1 MNFYDSFIE
10 GAQGSNPRER
20 GDFYVAVLEYL
31 YYGREPDFKLCKWA
45 EQSFKMIRPIL
56 DSQLAKQKAGRKGG
70 KTRASNQANS
80 QAEAKQTTKQTS
92 SNDPSKSQADGQA
105 EAQAE
110 GKANGQAKANLT
122 GTVTIK
128 EKVPTYVGTKKK
140 GKQTAKQNSEFVP
153 PTVEE
158 VDEYLAEKG
167 LSPYLTGE
175 EFVGYYGSQGWKKAN
190 GLPITDWK
198 KAASG
203 WASRDRKKAKKDTR
217 GYDYAEYD

>member
-110 GKANGQAKANLT
+110 GQANGQAKANLT

-128 EKVPTYVGTKKK
+128 EKVSPKGDTKKK
-140 GKQTAKQNSEFVP
+140 AKQTAFVP

-203 WASRDRKKAKKDTR
+203 WASRDRKKAKNDTR

>member
-92 SNDPSKSQADGQA
+92 SNDPSKSQAEGQ
-105 EAQAE
+105 
-110 GKANGQAKANLT
+110 ANGQAKANLT

-128 EKVPTYVGTKKK
+128 EKVSPKGDTKKK
-140 GKQTAKQNSEFVP
+140 GKQTVKQSEKFVP

-167 LSPYLTGE
+167 LSAYLTGE

-190 GLPITDWK
+190 GLPLTDWK

-203 WASRDRKKAKKDTR
+203 CASRNRTKSTANSK
-217 GYDYAEYD
+217 GYDYGIYD

>member
-56 DSQLAKQKAGRKGG
+56 DNQLAKQKAGRKGG

-80 QAEAKQTTKQTS
+80 QAEAKQAT
-92 SNDPSKSQADGQA
+92 SNDPSKSQAEGQ
-105 EAQAE
+105 
-110 GKANGQAKANLT
+110 ANGQAKANLT

-128 EKVPTYVGTKKK
+128 EKVSPKGDTKKK
-140 GKQTAKQNSEFVP
+140 TKQTAFVP

-203 WASRDRKKAKKDTR
+203 WASRDRKKATPKTR
-217 GYDYAEYD
+217 GYDYANYD

>member
-45 EQSFKMIRPIL
+45 EQAFIMIRPVL

-80 QAEAKQTTKQTS
+80 QAEAKQTS
-92 SNDPSKSQADGQA
+92 SKDPSRSQADGQ
-105 EAQAE
+105 
-110 GKANGQAKANLT
+110 ANGQAKANLT
-122 GTVTIK
+122 GTVTKK
-128 EKVPTYVGTKKK
+128 EKVSPKGDTKKK
-140 GKQTAKQNSEFVP
+140 SSRFIP
-153 PTVEE
+153 PTAEE

-167 LSPYLTGE
+167 LTPYLTGI
-175 EFVGYYGSQGWKKAN
+175 EFVGYYGSQGWKKSN
-190 GLPITDWK
+190 GQQLTNWK
-198 KAASG
+198 LAASG
-203 WASRDRKKAKKDTR
+203 WAERDRKKSMSKPR
-217 GYDYAEYD
+217 GYDYANYD